1 MQGARHQMNMP
12 ELQRKHVHTQCK
24 SMNTDG
30 SLPHKE
36 CKHQTDESITFHD
49 SVLLLFV
56 FLVSSEISASRIS
69 TAVSIVTQSNKQAI
83 P

>member
-1 MQGARHQMNMP
+1 MQGAIHQTNMP

-24 SMNTDG
+24 TMSVAE

-36 CKHQTDESITFHD
+36 CKHQTDESVTFHG

-56 FLVSSEISASRIS
+56 FLVPSEILASRIS
-69 TAVSIVTQSNKQAI
+69 TTVSIVTQSNKQAI